1 MLIESAFVKPVVD
14 AIVAVFRGAKNHRLK
29 QNAEQEIT
37 HAIREL
43 LLANPNENKVK
54 AKLAVARAAGHI
66 SPDALLAEEM
76 LRKVQ
81 GSRKKR
87 VTGRKKKVGGR
98 KKRVSKKRMKKRARK
113 K

>member
-14 AIVAVFRGAKNHRLK
+14 AIVAVFKGAKGHRLK

-54 AKLAVARAAGHI
+54 AKLAVARAAGHM
-66 SPDALLAEEM
+66 SPDVLLAEEM

-81 GSRKKR
+81 GSKKKR
-87 VTGRKKKVGGR
+87 VTKARKKKGKKKAAR
-98 KKRVSKKRMKKRARK
+98 KKRSR
-113 K
+113 